1 MIKEGAFDTIRIEMI
16 AKEIIKRL
24 EGIVGT
30 ENVLTSEEDRI
41 CYAYDATQIRSLPDA
56 IVRPISAGE
65 VSGILKIAN
74 EEGIPVVPRGAGS
87 GFSGGAVPVKGG
99 IILSMERMNHILE
112 IDEEE
117 MITVVEPGVVN
128 GDLQKEVESR
138 GLFYPPDPSSMDF
151 CTIGGNIGH
160 GASGAR
166 AIKYGGTKDYVLG
179 LEVVLPTGE
188 ITKTGVKTPKSV
200 AGYDLT
206 RLIIGSEGT
215 LCVVTRATLR
225 LIPLPEAVVTY
236 LTFFKTI
243 EDAVRTVTRVIS
255 ATITPRALEFV
266 DQGTINVVK
275 DNSALNIPDGTGALL
290 IIELDGNPEAVKSDG
305 LKVRE
310 ICEDGGV
317 IEVIQAEA
325 QGDREKIWKVRR
337 SISQS
342 LYRISPTKINE
353 DIVVPR
359 KRLPEMVREL
369 KRIGDKYSLRIVGFG
384 HAGDGN
390 IHVNIM
396 TNKRNIEEYQKAQ
409 DAVREVFKAVV
420 RLEGTISG
428 EHGIGLTKAPYL
440 GLEKGETEM
449 EMMRRIKR
457 AFDPKGILN
466 PGKIFT

>member
-1 MIKEGAFDTIRIEMI
+1 MI

-24 EGIVGT
+24 ERIVGT
-30 ENVLTSEEDRI
+30 ENVFTSEEDRI
-41 CYAYDATQIRSLPDA
+41 CYAYDATQIQFLPDA
-56 IVRPISAGE
+56 IVRPVSADE
-65 VSGILKIAN
+65 VSGVLKIAN

-99 IILSMERMNHILE
+99 IILSIERMNRILE

-117 MITVVEPGVVN
+117 MIAIVEPGVVN
-128 GDLQKEVESR
+128 GALQREVER
-138 GLFYPPDPSSMDF
+138 RWLFYPPDPSSMDF

-188 ITKTGVKTPKSV
+188 IMKTGVKTPKSV

-206 RLIIGSEGT
+206 RLLIGSEGT
-215 LCVVTRATLR
+215 LGVVTKATLK
-225 LIPLPEAVVTY
+225 LLPLPESVVTY
-236 LTFFKTI
+236 LTLFKTI
-243 EDAVRTVTRVIS
+243 EEAVDIVVKIILSRIV
-255 ATITPRALEFV
+255 PRALEFV
-266 DQGTINVVK
+266 DQETIRTVK
-275 DNSALNIPDGTGALL
+275 DNLALPLSEETGALL
-290 IIELDGNPEAVKSDG
+290 IIELDGNPEAVKRDG
-305 LKVRE
+305 LKIRE
-310 ICEDGGV
+310 ICEKGRAIDV
-317 IEVIQAEA
+317 MTAETKEE
-325 QGDREKIWKVRR
+325 RERIWKARR
-337 SISQS
+337 SVSQS
-342 LYRISPTKINE
+342 LYKISPAKINE

-369 KRIGDKYSLRIVGFG
+369 KRIGDKYSLRVVGFG

-396 TNKRNIEEYQKAQ
+396 TDRRNKEEYQRAQ
-409 DAVREVFKAVV
+409 DAVKEVFEAVV

-440 GLEKGETEM
+440 GIEKEEIEI
-449 EMMRRIKR
+449 EMMKRIKR

-466 PGKIFT
+466 PGKIFI